1 MRSSHRSSGTD
12 QEIKNMGDTLD
23 EKLFK
28 KLEKEEQRRKN
39 PPVNE
44 DEDVETY
51 MYDLKKPM
59 EFINEG
65 ENGVFDIHKQTGI
78 NTARSV
84 FDKGAVFKTNL

>member
-1 MRSSHRSSGTD
+1 MRSSHQSLTV
-12 QEIKNMGDTLD
+12 IKRIENMSDTLD
-23 EKLFK
+23 NKLYK
-28 KLEKEEQRRKN
+28 KLEREERRKKN

-44 DEDVETY
+44 DEDVETM
-51 MYDLKKPM
+51 MYDIRKPM

-84 FDKGAVFKTNL
+84 FDKGAVFRTNL